1 LETRAGHKKVFIIGG
16 GLSGVL
22 VAVYLAG
29 LKNGTEIVLV
39 EKIPEK
45 LGRGVA
51 YQQDFINQ
59 PLNVVAGSM
68 SLYEDAPDDFVN
80 WLKGNAFRYS
90 NLIAEISPRSF
101 VPRKIFGD
109 YVTEKLKEAHSSY
122 TGKFQIIIDEAICIS
137 KKTGGHS
144 VLMASGIEH
153 YADHVVLALGNFPPG
168 DIAAV
173 TDEIKH
179 GDSYFS
185 NSWTDKIYKDLSGN
199 EEILLIGSGLTAIDV
214 VLGLHIRN
222 FKGKV
227 TMVSR
232 RGRLPLSHFFSDRKF
247 LWNLPY
253 RLCPLELLKLVRQ
266 TIKSNPEIHWSLIVD
281 ALRVYVPEI
290 WTYWDLSEKKLFL
303 KRLRP
308 FWEISRHRIPE
319 ESLTLLTHLQCS
331 DQLRVIKGEVLKI
344 QRTGQGFDILYRN
357 GNITEN
363 KSFHKIINCTGPESN
378 YRKIKFPIIDH
389 LIHDYNIVPDPL
401 NLGILCNADGKMMNE
416 KGQPIDGL
424 WCIGPMRKAVLW
436 ETTALREIRS
446 QACRLAKDIGG

>member
-1 LETRAGHKKVFIIGG
+1 METRDDNKKVFIIGG

-22 VAVYLAG
+22 VAIYLAG
-29 LKNGTEIVLV
+29 LNNGTEIVLV
-39 EKIPEK
+39 EKVPEK

-68 SLYEDAPDDFVN
+68 SLYEDAPDDFVK
-80 WLKGNAFRYS
+80 WLRVNSFRYS
-90 NLIAEISPRSF
+90 NLISEINPRSF

-109 YVTEKLKEAHSSY
+109 YLTEKLKEAHSSY
-122 TGKFQIIIDEAICIS
+122 TGKFQIIIDEAVCIL
-137 KKTGGHS
+137 KKPEGHS

-153 YADHVVLALGNFPPG
+153 PADHVILALGNFPPG

-173 TDEIKH
+173 TEEIRS
-179 GDSYFS
+179 DDCYFS
-185 NSWTDKIYKDLSGN
+185 NSWTDEIYRDLTGD

-232 RGRLPLSHFFSDRKF
+232 RGKLLLPHFFSDKKF

-253 RLCPLELLKLVRQ
+253 RLSPLDLLKAVRQ
-266 TIKSNPEIHWSLIVD
+266 TIKSNPDTHWSLIVD

-290 WTYWDLSEKKLFL
+290 WSYWDLSQKKLFL

-319 ESLTLLTHLQCS
+319 KSLTLLTDLQHADKLS
-331 DQLRVIKGEVLKI
+331 VIKGEVLEI
-344 QRTGQGFDILYRN
+344 NRTNLGFDTLYRN
-357 GNITEN
+357 GNARE
-363 KSFHKIINCTGPESN
+363 KKLFHKIINCTGPESN
-378 YRKIKFPIIDH
+378 YRKIKFPVIDN
-389 LIHDYNIVPDPL
+389 LINEYNIVPDAL
-401 NLGILCNADGKMMNE
+401 NLGILCGGDGKMMNE
-416 KGQPIDGL
+416 SGQPIDGL

-436 ETTALREIRS
+436 ETTALREIRL
-446 QACRLAKDIGG
+446 QACKLVKDISS